1 MRSTKS
7 NYYIALTDIQ
17 QNITF
22 FNCKICLSIKDDQI
36 LFLAAEHIE
45 GRTGMIY
52 IGQSYIITEFLNQ
65 FHKNIREVLKKILA
79 IDNKF

>member
-1 MRSTKS
+1 MFKS
-7 NYYIALTDIQ
+7 VWLKEAQLP
-17 QNITF
+17 
-22 FNCKICLSIKDDQI
+22 SIKDDQI

-52 IGQSYIITEFLNQ
+52 IGQSYITEFLNQ

-79 IDNKF
+79 IDKI